1 VAIPKLHLR
10 LIVACLTN
18 IHILHIRQ
26 PGEKNMSLATGLKEN
41 RMSKKYD
48 TLVLIGRFQPFH
60 NAHLEIVKRATALC
74 NKLVIV
80 VGSARQ
86 PRTYKNPFTFEERA
100 QMIRY
105 ATMGLS
111 LQINIEPNID
121 TIYNDQAWAVRV
133 QQAVALHTKPG
144 ERVGIIGHKKDDSS
158 FYLDMFPQWGYEDV
172 ELVEFLSAVN
182 IRDLYF
188 KQDLNFNFLRSV
200 VPDSTMGFLQEF
212 VKSPEY
218 AQIIREREFV
228 ANYKKQYASLPYP
241 PIFSTADA
249 VVIQSGHVLMIRRRA
264 EPGKGLWAL
273 PGGYVNANTDKSVE
287 DAAIRELREETGIKV
302 PAPVLRG
309 SIVRSRVFD
318 AIDRSPRGRIITHAF
333 YIQLPDGD
341 LPKVKGMD
349 DAEKAR
355 WVPIAE
361 VRSEDCF
368 EDHYEILQHF
378 LGA

>member
-1 VAIPKLHLR
+1 
-10 LIVACLTN
+10 
-18 IHILHIRQ
+18 
-26 PGEKNMSLATGLKEN
+26 
-41 RMSKKYD
+41 MSKKYD

-74 NKLVIV
+74 DRLIIV
-80 VGSARQ
+80 VGSSRQ
-86 PRTYKNPFTFEERA
+86 PRTYKNPFSFEERA
-100 QMIRY
+100 RMIRE

-111 LQINIEPNID
+111 LQISIEPNID

-133 QQAVALHTKPG
+133 QQIVAQHTKPG
-144 ERVGIIGHKKDDSS
+144 DRVGIIGHKKDDSS

-172 ELVEFLSAVN
+172 ELVEFLSAVDV
-182 IRDLYF
+182 RDLYF
-188 KQDLNFNFLRSV
+188 KWTFNSNFIKNV
-200 VPDSTMGFLQEF
+200 VPDSTYESLMAFRKTEEF
-212 VKSPEY
+212 
-218 AQIIREREFV
+218 AQIVREREFI
-228 ANYKKQYASLPYP
+228 AEHNKQYAGLKYP

-249 VVIQSGHVLMIRRRA
+249 VVICSGHVLMIKRRA

-287 DAAIRELREETGIKV
+287 DAAIRELREETQIKV

-318 AIDRSPRGRIITHAF
+318 AIGRSPRGRIITHAF
-333 YIQLPDGD
+333 HIQLPDGE
-341 LPKVKGMD
+341 LPKVKGSD

-361 VRSEDCF
+361 VRSEQCF

-378 LGA
+378 VGA

>member
-1 VAIPKLHLR
+1 
-10 LIVACLTN
+10 
-18 IHILHIRQ
+18 
-26 PGEKNMSLATGLKEN
+26 
-41 RMSKKYD
+41 MSKKYN
-48 TLVLIGRFQPFH
+48 TLVLIGRFQPLH
-60 NAHLEIVKRATALC
+60 NAHLEIIKRATALTDQ
-74 NKLVIV
+74 LVIIT
-80 VGSARQ
+80 GSGKQ
-86 PRTYKNPFTFEERA
+86 PRTYKNPFTSFERER
-100 QMIRY
+100 MIKY
-105 ATMGLS
+105 ATSGLS
-111 LQINIEPNID
+111 MQVYVEENID

-133 QQAVALHTKPG
+133 QSIVSKYRVLGGKG
-144 ERVGIIGHKKDDSS
+144 VGIIGHKKDDSS
-158 FYLDMFPQWGYEDV
+158 FYLDMFPQWGYENV
-172 ELVEFLSAVN
+172 ELIEFLSAVD

-188 KQDLNFNFLRSV
+188 KREVNMKFIQGVVPESTFNFLMQFKE
-200 VPDSTMGFLQEF
+200 T
-212 VKSPEY
+212 PEY
-218 AQIIREREFV
+218 EQIIREREFV

-249 VVIQSGHVLMIRRRA
+249 VVIQSGHVLMIKRRS

-287 DAAIRELREETGIKV
+287 DAAIRELREETMIKV

-309 SIVRSRVFD
+309 SIVRSKVFD

-333 YIQLPDGD
+333 YIQLSDGE
-341 LPKVKGMD
+341 LPKVKGSD

-361 VRSEDCF
+361 VKSEECF

>member
-1 VAIPKLHLR
+1 
-10 LIVACLTN
+10 
-18 IHILHIRQ
+18 
-26 PGEKNMSLATGLKEN
+26 
-41 RMSKKYD
+41 MSKPYG
-48 TLVLIGRFQPFH
+48 TLVLIGRFQPLH
-60 NAHLEIVKRATALC
+60 NAHLEIIKRCTALTDQ
-74 NKLVIV
+74 LVVI
-80 VGSARQ
+80 VGSANQ
-86 PRTYKNPFTFEERA
+86 PRTYKNPFTFEERKR
-100 QMIRY
+100 MIQN
-105 ATMGLS
+105 ATAGLS
-111 LQINIEPNID
+111 MRVYVEPNID

-133 QQAVALHTKPG
+133 QGIHSKYRCLGTKD
-144 ERVGIIGHKKDDSS
+144 GIIGHKKDDSS
-158 FYLDMFPQWGYEDV
+158 FYLDMFPQWEFVDV
-172 ELVEFLSAVN
+172 EQIEPLGATN

-188 KQDLNFNFLRSV
+188 KRDVNFNFLKSV
-200 VPDSTMGFLQEF
+200 VPETTLDFLAKF
-212 VKSPEY
+212 SNTPEY
-218 AQIIREREFV
+218 EQIIREREFV

-333 YIQLPDGD
+333 HIQLPDGD
-341 LPKVKGMD
+341 LPKVKGSD
-349 DAEKAR
+349 DADKAR

-361 VRSEDCF
+361 VRSDECF
-368 EDHYEILQHF
+368 EDHWEILQHF

>member
-1 VAIPKLHLR
+1 
-10 LIVACLTN
+10 
-18 IHILHIRQ
+18 
-26 PGEKNMSLATGLKEN
+26 
-41 RMSKKYD
+41 MSKPYG
-48 TLVLIGRFQPFH
+48 TLVLIGRFQPLH
-60 NAHLEIVKRATALC
+60 NAHLEIIKRCTALTDQ
-74 NKLVIV
+74 LVIIA
-80 VGSARQ
+80 GSAKQ
-86 PRTYKNPFTFEERA
+86 PRTYKNPFTFDERR
-100 QMIRY
+100 QMILA
-105 ATMGLS
+105 ATAGLAMRVYV
-111 LQINIEPNID
+111 EPNID

-133 QQAVALHTKPG
+133 QGIVSKYKVLGTKTAV
-144 ERVGIIGHKKDDSS
+144 IGHKKDDSS
-158 FYLDMFPQWGYEDV
+158 FYLDMFPQWDFVNV
-172 ELVEFLSAVN
+172 EEIEPLSAVN

-188 KQDLNFNFLRSV
+188 SWSFNSNFIKNV
-200 VPDSTMGFLQEF
+200 VPQTTYDFLMDFRRTEEF
-212 VKSPEY
+212 
-218 AQIIREREFV
+218 AQIIREREFLIEH
-228 ANYKKQYASLPYP
+228 NKQYASLKYP

-249 VVIQSGHVLMIRRRA
+249 VVIQSGHVLMIKRRA

-309 SIVRSRVFD
+309 NIKRSKVFD

-333 YIQLPDGD
+333 HIELPDGE

-361 VRSEDCF
+361 VKSEECF

>member
-1 VAIPKLHLR
+1 
-10 LIVACLTN
+10 
-18 IHILHIRQ
+18 
-26 PGEKNMSLATGLKEN
+26 
-41 RMSKKYD
+41 MSKKYD

-80 VGSARQ
+80 AGSSRQ
-86 PRTYKNPFTFEERA
+86 PRTYKNPFTFEERS
-100 QMIRY
+100 QMIRH
-105 ATMGLS
+105 ATIGLS
-111 LQINIEPNID
+111 LQISVEANTD

-133 QQAVALHTKPG
+133 QQLVAKHTQPG

-172 ELVEFLSAVN
+172 ELIEFLSAVDV
-182 IRDLYF
+182 RDLYF
-188 KQDLNFNFLRSV
+188 KYTFNSNFIKNV
-200 VPDSTMGFLQEF
+200 VPESTYEFLMEF
-212 VKSPEY
+212 RKSEEF
-218 AQIIREREFV
+218 AQIIREREFI
-228 ANYKKQYASLPYP
+228 AEHNKQYAGLKYP

-249 VVIQSGHVLMIRRRA
+249 VVIQSGHVLMIKRRA

-273 PGGYVNANTDKSVE
+273 PGGYVNAKTDKSVE
-287 DAAIRELREETGIKV
+287 DAAIRELREETMIKV

-318 AIDRSPRGRIITHAF
+318 AIGRSPRGRIITHAF
-333 YIQLPDGD
+333 HIVLPDGE
-341 LPKVKGMD
+341 LPKVKGSD

-361 VRSEDCF
+361 VQSEDCF

-378 LGA
+378 VGA

>member
-1 VAIPKLHLR
+1 
-10 LIVACLTN
+10 
-18 IHILHIRQ
+18 
-26 PGEKNMSLATGLKEN
+26 
-41 RMSKKYD
+41 MSKKYD

-80 VGSARQ
+80 TGSANQ
-86 PRTYKNPFTFEERA
+86 PRTYKNPFTSEERA
-100 QMIRY
+100 VMIRY

-111 LQINIEPNID
+111 LQISIESNPD

-133 QQAVALHTKPG
+133 QALVAKHTQPG
-144 ERVGIIGHKKDDSS
+144 EKIAVIGHKKDESS
-158 FYLDMFPQWGYEDV
+158 FYLDMFPQWGYENV
-172 ELVEFLSAVN
+172 EEIAPLSAVN

-188 KQDLNFNFLRSV
+188 KRNANMEFIRGV
-200 VPDSTMGFLQEF
+200 VPRTTFDFLASFSTR
-212 VKSPEY
+212 PEY
-218 AQIIREREFV
+218 EQIIREREFV
-228 ANYKKQYASLPYP
+228 ETYKKQYASLPYP

-287 DAAIRELREETGIKV
+287 DAAIRELREETMIKV

-309 SIVRSRVFD
+309 NIVRSKVFD

-333 YIQLPDGD
+333 HIQLPDGE
-341 LPKVKGMD
+341 LPKVKGSD

-361 VRSEDCF
+361 VRSEECF